1 MIVRFAALLLSLML
15 MAGTAAAQDNKPPA
29 RIGNVY
35 DGTAHEPN
43 PGAVRAGES
52 AAGVLPP
59 ASVSKGE
66 NKTIEQLNKQLQRNS
81 APSNAAPA
89 ESLAC
94 RTSPAAC
101 K

>member
-1 MIVRFAALLLSLML
+1 MIVRFAALSLSLML
-15 MAGTAAAQDNKPPA
+15 IAGTAAAQDNKPPA
-29 RIGNVY
+29 RIGNIY
-35 DGTAHEPN
+35 DGTAHEPS

-59 ASVSKGE
+59 ASVAKGE
-66 NKTIEQLNKQLQRNS
+66 NSAIQQLDKQVQRNS
-81 APSNAAPA
+81 TPSNAAPA